1 MLCYVRKAAASRL
14 GSTLPH
20 SSCKYKDARKA
31 CVLQEEYGGGASRVM
46 KESQD
51 SWETINVIEVK
62 SKLDQGVQN
71 LDPTIIRRIQL

>member
-1 MLCYVRKAAASRL
+1 MLGRQQQVDLVPHC
-14 GSTLPH
+14 PH

-62 SKLDQGVQN
+62 SKLDHGVQN